1 MDSTT
6 IKTNILNREMAQREA
21 TERDIPQL
29 GIHHQKMFEEIW
41 EKRGQKIELSVCKEI
56 ERAYAQKLKHELP
69 NGSCKAW
76 VIENE
81 NRIIASGA
89 ITMVSFVPT
98 PNDLSNSVAY
108 MHSLYTEKEFRNNNF
123 AYRVVRK
130 AIQYCKENGIKR
142 VFLNASE
149 AGRPIYE
156 KAGFRPAPEIMRL
169 MIE

>member
-1 MDSTT
+1 MSNKATNQN
-6 IKTNILNREMAQREA
+6 IKATLREA

-29 GIHHQKMFEEIW
+29 GIHHRKMFEEIW
-41 EKRGQKIELSVCKEI
+41 EKKGESIDISVCKGI
-56 ERAYAQKLKHELP
+56 EKAYRQKLKQELID
-69 NGSCKAW
+69 GSCKAW

-89 ITMVSFVPT
+89 ITIVSFVPT
-98 PNDLSNSVAY
+98 PKDLSNSVGY
-108 MHSLYTEKEFRNNNF
+108 LHSVYTERKNRNNNF
-123 AYRVVRK
+123 ANLIIKK
-130 AIQYCKENGIKR
+130 AIQYCRNNGIRR

-156 KAGFRPAPEIMRL
+156 KVGFHSAPEIMRL